1 MTKRDFKYIVI
12 AIILIIGQGLIDS
25 FIHISLYLHLSLL
38 PYIILAMPYRNS
50 TLANTIIGFIVG
62 IVADLLGGGIIGIN
76 AAALTAAAF
85 AKRGLVMALINK
97 DLLEK
102 ENRPTPQITGIG
114 KYSILAFFILLIYIV
129 AYTSLESLGYWSWIL
144 FILRTAIS
152 LVANLLMTIGLFII
166 CNPKKQ

>member
-1 MTKRDFKYIVI
+1 M
-12 AIILIIGQGLIDS
+12 
-25 FIHISLYLHLSLL
+25 
-38 PYIILAMPYRNS
+38 
-50 TLANTIIGFIVG
+50 VG

-114 KYSILAFFILLIYIV
+114 KYSILAFFILLIYLV